1 MEFEFKRAFGVYSI
15 QCSMGHEIVGRWLQ
29 EEIGRDTEK
38 LQQVFELINNAQTSS
53 TQLLT
58 LPGVEIS
65 LAIEMGEVTVQ
76 ENVLQQQQDQ
86 EFEPD
91 MDFYNSESS
100 AVCGLEDFSILIHQW
115 QRFLT
120 TGR

>member
-1 MEFEFKRAFGVYSI
+1 MEFEFKRVFGVYSI

-29 EEIGRDTEK
+29 EEIGRDQEK
-38 LQQVFELINNAQTSS
+38 LQQVFELISEAETNKSQVLSLRGT
-53 TQLLT
+53 
-58 LPGVEIS
+58 EIS
-65 LAIEMGEVTVQ
+65 LSIEASEVTVQ
-76 ENVLQQQQDQ
+76 ENVLSQDSEQ

-91 MDFYNSESS
+91 MSFYNSESS
-100 AVCGLEDFSILIHQW
+100 AICGLEDFSTLIHQW